1 WCVRRSRCL
10 DALGP
15 RPATLLPLAMTLF
28 VEGLLRRH
36 VPVAMKLCVLGL
48 AVVLVA
54 ADLTGKL
61 ATDPILSV
69 AFPVALLL
77 VMLVLAFFVA
87 LRDRESLSRAENRLC
102 TAALAVGLVN
112 VPLGLSD
119 FRPVFDFPSTRM
131 GAIGVLALC
140 HLLARSSAA
149 LRSGRAVLGY
159 LATVAAWAIVAS
171 AAMLTLL
178 GRWSAG
184 DVAMTLPVAL
194 ALVLVLNLFEHLR
207 AQ

>member
-1 WCVRRSRCL
+1 
-10 DALGP
+10 
-15 RPATLLPLAMTLF
+15 
-28 VEGLLRRH
+28 
-36 VPVAMKLCVLGL
+36 
-48 AVVLVA
+48 
-54 ADLTGKL
+54 
-61 ATDPILSV
+61 
-69 AFPVALLL
+69 
-77 VMLVLAFFVA
+77 FFVA

-149 LRSGRAVLGY
+149 LRRGRAVLGY

-207 AQ
+207 AQERASRSQTFLRWLASDESPDLPAFLDALQRCPGLE